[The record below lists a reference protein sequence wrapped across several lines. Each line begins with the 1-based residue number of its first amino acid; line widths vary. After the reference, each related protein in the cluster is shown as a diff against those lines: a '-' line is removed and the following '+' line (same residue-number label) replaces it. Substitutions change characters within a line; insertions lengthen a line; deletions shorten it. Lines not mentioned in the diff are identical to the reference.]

1 MFKLFGFFKK
11 KGEAEKAEPQF
22 IVVNLNARIQP
33 THRGEIYEEPL
44 DNVLSKSQSGE
55 VSGGGSLLSSVGEV
69 EYCDIEIQ
77 VPNSDDAII
86 KLIKSSLEE
95 IGVPK
100 GSKIIVE
107 ATGSEVEFGDLEG
120 LALYLNGTELDDE
133 VYSSSDSN
141 YVYNELERL
150 IDGIGRVYSYWQGP
164 TETALYL
171 YGYSYDEMKSS
182 IAELVD
188 NYPLCQKCRIERIA

>member
-1 MFKLFGFFKK
+1 MFGLFKK
-11 KGEAEKAEPQF
+11 KGEAEQAEPQF

-44 DNVLSKSQSGE
+44 DDVLSKSQSGE

-86 KLIKSSLEE
+86 KFIKSSLEK

-107 ATGSEVEFGDLEG
+107 ATGSEIEFGDLEG

-141 YVYNELERL
+141 YVYSELERL

-171 YGYSYDEMKSS
+171 YGFSYDEMKSS